1 MDSTA
6 SPQSPAPAEA
16 AIEPDLAKRQ
26 AVATAIATELA
37 PEVAIALLAK
47 TEKEHPGDA
56 EAALQPIAAGVSAS
70 DEDGKIRV
78 QLMFENGTIL
88 PVELD
93 KEAGLALIHG
103 LQEGLNAAEAAT
115 SAAAETDNSPG

>member
-6 SPQSPAPAEA
+6 SPQPSVPAATEV
-16 AIEPDLAKRQ
+16 EPDQAKRQ
-26 AVATAIATELA
+26 AVAVAIATELA

-47 TEKEHPGDA
+47 TEKAHPGDA
-56 EAALQPIAAGVSAS
+56 DAALQPVAAGVSAS

-78 QLMFENGTIL
+78 QLMFENGAIL

-93 KEAGLALIHG
+93 KEAGQALILG
-103 LQEGLNAAEAAT
+103 LQEGLDAAGAKAD
-115 SAAAETDNSPG
+115 SAPG